1 MSHISIYQNSS
12 HQSWHYY
19 RIFTQPLRKQPN
31 KHLQYYSNTIPIL
44 MIPLSWRKFSHT
56 NPSLM
61 CPLSIRTSMRMLKP
75 IQSPFVF
82 TERYKSE
89 HTYENYKFSASEI
102 PFPSIFHIVW
112 YLMILQTVLRSERV
126 RTYGIH
132 PLMTIVII
140 TLTKET
146 PGEFYLF
153 SLL

>member
-1 MSHISIYQNSS
+1 MLYCSRSISHISIYQNSS

-19 RIFTQPLRKQPN
+19 RIFTQPLRKQSN

-61 CPLSIRTSMRMLKP
+61 CPLSIPTSMRMLKP

-102 PFPSIFHIVW
+102 PFSFNFLHCLIFDD
-112 YLMILQTVLRSERV
+112 TGDSS
-126 RTYGIH
+126 
-132 PLMTIVII
+132 TI
-140 TLTKET
+140 
-146 PGEFYLF
+146 
-153 SLL
+153 